1 MSALYVQVII
11 TIALT
16 VIPGRSYMLLAD
28 IKQQKLNTR
37 LNLIRYVSHEMRT
50 PLNTAFLG
58 LEMLTTDLN
67 TMKTKF
73 SAVLNQLENVS
84 NVRKRTSQDLAG
96 DVHELQDTVKQV
108 QDSCKVAVET
118 LDDLLTFDKLDES
131 KLVIEVNDLN
141 PWLFL
146 SDAAKPFEINAKQL
160 DVNFSVAIQD
170 DNETWLND
178 HFIKGDKF
186 KLAQVVRNLCSN
198 ALKFTPPMGY
208 VDVRLALVPPQES
221 KLGRDLGPAV
231 RISVKDTGAGISPE
245 NQKRL
250 FGQYVQFNASKL
262 QQGKGSGLGLWIS
275 KSIVE
280 MHGGKIWAHS
290 EGEGKGTTF
299 GIDLPVFH
307 RESEGGNLGA
317 LLSVITMRRP
327 GAGANGLTSGRPRM
341 PSRQSS
347 KLEIGSTKAVDYRA
361 AIATNNEPTSLNISL
376 LNHDVV
382 LKEGGTTSRVSVS
395 APDSSSSVADSSE
408 HRRGSSVVAGLRRN
422 GSGISPAALNPAVST
437 STAPMLPLHQQLH
450 QQIVQ
455 QIRATHNASGK
466 GTAAEIA
473 TSTQPEPVEDSLS
486 RVAEELSTDI
496 PTRNGSWTQRMVSMV
511 LPTRAVQI
519 NLSTRS
525 SSSSGSNS
533 ANNSATYIV
542 GVGHNKVRPSPPP
555 EGEANDPSVGNIARH
570 LQSDYDLENQQ
581 SVHPHSDPSDSALGL
596 FRFSGKTGNAAP
608 AVVRDGQ
615 SITLSTVMKSSVD
628 TADKPVEAASTP
640 VDAELSVFQPPSW
653 ERGLTILIVDD
664 TPTNRKMLKKLLT
677 SAGHKVFEAV
687 DGVDCLEQLDFRR
700 DDQFQTKK
708 HVILRLVALRLF
720 SPSL

>member
-1 MSALYVQVII
+1 
-11 TIALT
+11 
-16 VIPGRSYMLLAD
+16 
-28 IKQQKLNTR
+28 
-37 LNLIRYVSHEMRT
+37 
-50 PLNTAFLG
+50 
-58 LEMLTTDLN
+58 
-67 TMKTKF
+67 
-73 SAVLNQLENVS
+73 
-84 NVRKRTSQDLAG
+84 
-96 DVHELQDTVKQV
+96 
-108 QDSCKVAVET
+108 
-118 LDDLLTFDKLDES
+118 
-131 KLVIEVNDLN
+131 
-141 PWLFL
+141 
-146 SDAAKPFEINAKQL
+146 
-160 DVNFSVAIQD
+160 
-170 DNETWLND
+170 
-178 HFIKGDKF
+178 
-186 KLAQVVRNLCSN
+186 
-198 ALKFTPPMGY
+198 
-208 VDVRLALVPPQES
+208 
-221 KLGRDLGPAV
+221 
-231 RISVKDTGAGISPE
+231 
-245 NQKRL
+245 
-250 FGQYVQFNASKL
+250 
-262 QQGKGSGLGLWIS
+262 
-275 KSIVE
+275 
-280 MHGGKIWAHS
+280 MHGGKIWAFS

-307 RESEGGNLGA
+307 RESEGGNLGT

-327 GAGANGLTSGRPRM
+327 GAATNGLTSGRPRM

-347 KLEIGSTKAVDYRA
+347 KLEIVGSAKGVDYRA
-361 AIATNNEPTSLNISL
+361 AIATNNEPASLNISL

-382 LKEGGTTSRVSVS
+382 LREGGTTSRVSVS
-395 APDSSSSVADSSE
+395 APDSSSSVADSSTD

-422 GSGISPAALNPAVST
+422 GSEISAAALNPAV

-473 TSTQPEPVEDSLS
+473 TSTQPEPVEVSLP
-486 RVAEELSTDI
+486 RVAEDSSTDI

-555 EGEANDPSVGNIARH
+555 EGEANDPSVGNIARQ

-581 SVHPHSDPSDSALGL
+581 NVNSHSDPSDSALGL
-596 FRFSGKTGNAAP
+596 FRFSGKTGNTA

-615 SITLSTVMKSSVD
+615 SITLSTVMRSSVD
-628 TADKPVEAASTP
+628 TAEKPVETASSP
-640 VDAELSVFQPPSW
+640 VEAEPLVFQQPQQPSW

-700 DDQFQTKK
+700 DADTIYKQGPFGCASSLPPIDIVLMDEHMPRMEGPECTSTLKAK
-708 HVILRLVALRLF
+708 GFRAPIFAITGSVSDEETRHFKACGATAVFAKPLRVDALKSAVQSYFLTASR
-720 SPSL
+720 